1 MDVVH
6 LGVFLGIFVLPG
18 TGAFQDLGGIFI
30 IMTKLLYDTLITNSI
45 GIYSKLS
52 LILIGTN

>member
-6 LGVFLGIFVLPG
+6 LGVFLGIFFFPQ

-45 GIYSKLS
+45 GIYSKLL